1 MFKITLLCLNT
12 LLLLYIAFQSGTHNV
27 ATIDPKAQQIHAID
41 VAFPHL
47 GTGESAEKRK
57 AELIKQI
64 LDR

>member
-12 LLLLYIAFQSGTHNV
+12 LLLLYIAFQSGTNNG
-27 ATIDPKAQQIHAID
+27 TTMDPKAQQIHAID
-41 VAFPHL
+41 IAFPSL
-47 GTGESAEKRK
+47 TMSESTEKRK